1 VARTYRALNR
11 TKGTVIAE
19 HVSVADGLWSKFW
32 GLMGR
37 RALPENSGLLL
48 TPCSSVH
55 TFFMRFPID
64 VVFLDR
70 ERRVVKIVPAMKPW
84 RTALGGGGRDAL
96 ELPAG
101 EAGRIGIEPQDQVEF
116 EEGAGALAL

>member
-1 VARTYRALNR
+1 
-11 TKGTVIAE
+11 
-19 HVSVADGLWSKFW
+19 
-32 GLMGR
+32 
-37 RALPENSGLLL
+37 
-48 TPCSSVH
+48 
-55 TFFMRFPID
+55 MRFPID

>member
-1 VARTYRALNR
+1 MARTYRALNR

-37 RALPENSGLLL
+37 RALPENNGLLL

-84 RTALGGGGRDAL
+84 RAALGGGGRDAL
-96 ELPAG
+96 ELPTG
-101 EAGRIGIEPQDQVEF
+101 EAGRTGIELQDQVEF
-116 EEGAGALAL
+116 EEGADALAL